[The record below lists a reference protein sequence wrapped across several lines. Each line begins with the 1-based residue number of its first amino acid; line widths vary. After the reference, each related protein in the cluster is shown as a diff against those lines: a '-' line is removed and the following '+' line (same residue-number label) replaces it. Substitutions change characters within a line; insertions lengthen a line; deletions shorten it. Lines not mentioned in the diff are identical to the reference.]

1 MRKSFTILCLLL
13 VILGVEWGVKAKMPI
28 NRPSNIQEKEET
40 PWYESRYSTPK
51 ADADWVLDEEIPV
64 NYIPVPG
71 KDNIYMQV
79 DNNGNVKKY
88 WKRTQQADGSWV
100 WSKYDPNIP
109 DNYEP
114 VKGLKNVYKVTS
126 RDGTIKYLKYIRNK
140 DNSFAFVEVDKNGK
154 SIDEGKSAESVP
166 NNYKHISKDVYAV
179 YDKNNVLTGYRKR
192 VKNKKGKYIWKETDK
207 PKTSSDDINA
217 INKALTGDSAT
228 KAASSTSAQ
237 NNTSSNNE
245 ISAIGSDSSNQKRS
259 NNSDGTY
266 TVTETSQDTKVENG
280 VRITYE
286 TTIQKIYKK
295 DGTLLKTK
303 KIGPQVINKETLT
316 AADSP
321 DKSKIK
327 STLDK
332 ELARVSS
339 RVEFDTKKAND
350 VLTKLNA
357 QRKSEGLSSLSM
369 DTSSEAYKL
378 ACIRA
383 ADMAIYDYSSSTS
396 PMYGTLNDMCN
407 LWKISSS
414 HPSENIWKAPSKT
427 ADEIHSRFQSN
438 DGSRKIRMSNGYSNV
453 GIAVIEKNGNTYI
466 AEIYLS

>member
-1 MRKSFTILCLLL
+1 MRKYT
-13 VILGVEWGVKAKMPI
+13 VETLKKENELFDRCYGINNADVERVNHLIDMIEKSRSVESIQTFDVVEYTNEYGEYFPKATVTM
-28 NRPSNIQEKEET
+28 KEE
-40 PWYESRYSTPK
+40 EDIELCEN
-51 ADADWVLDEEIPV
+51 AGIHL
-64 NYIPVPG
+64 
-71 KDNIYMQV
+71 NIYDDELCGSASGGAFSHHKESEFV
-79 DNNGNVKKY
+79 YKGTAVKTFWTWGNVGARANGGIYFTATVNLWECNNNKEMFSTKTHDKYYLSHRKSDNDYQYFASWNALSSHAWKTKKEMQA
-88 WKRTQQADGSWV
+88 WLRTYRAVTDG
-100 WSKYDPNIP
+100 K
-109 DNYEP
+109 
-114 VKGLKNVYKVTS
+114 
-126 RDGTIKYLKYIRNK
+126 
-140 DNSFAFVEVDKNGK
+140 
-154 SIDEGKSAESVP
+154 
-166 NNYKHISKDVYAV
+166 
-179 YDKNNVLTGYRKR
+179 
-192 VKNKKGKYIWKETDK
+192 
-207 PKTSSDDINA
+207 
-217 INKALTGDSAT
+217 
-228 KAASSTSAQ
+228 
-237 NNTSSNNE
+237 
-245 ISAIGSDSSNQKRS
+245 
-259 NNSDGTY
+259 
-266 TVTETSQDTKVENG
+266 
-280 VRITYE
+280 
-286 TTIQKIYKK
+286 QKIYKK